1 MRKTARFRTSLK
13 MSVAAVAVLSTALA
27 VTGLS
32 SAVVASKAAATRV
45 TVTMTDRSFTVTPGI
60 LQSGTTT
67 FVVRNAGK
75 KGHVFSISGPGLK
88 RARTGLLS
96 AGKTAMLTV
105 NLRTG
110 SYMLADPALG
120 PYSAE
125 YVNVIRAESL
135 TGRGNGNAV
144 APEVTAPPMCGATY
158 AP

>member
-1 MRKTARFRTSLK
+1 MRKTARIK
-13 MSVAAVAVLSTALA
+13 MFISAVVVLAAALA

-32 SAVVASKAAATRV
+32 SGVVASKAAATRV
-45 TVTMTDRSFTVTPGI
+45 TVTMRDRSFTVTPGI

-88 RARTGLLS
+88 RARTGLVS
-96 AGKTAMLTV
+96 AGETAMLTV

-144 APEVTAPPMCGATY
+144 APVVTAPPMCGATY